1 MKYYSIVKKSNK
13 TQINKRIVLKGGF
26 SFKQKIG
33 ITLYENN
40 LVRYILSKKMD
51 KAIYKLISA
60 YVATENDDD
69 DDSERQAL
77 LPKLE
82 LLRKTLIDNYA
93 RYFSE
98 YEIESY
104 LMKIDHLTDRIQ
116 SKLHKK
122 SKRR

>member
-1 MKYYSIVKKSNK
+1 MKHYSIIKKSDITK
-13 TQINKRIVLKGGF
+13 IDKKLTLKEGY
-26 SFKQKIG
+26 SFKQKVG
-33 ITLYENN
+33 ITLYEKN

-60 YVATENDDD
+60 YVASEGDD

-77 LPKLE
+77 LPRLE
-82 LLRKTLIDNYA
+82 LLRRTLIDNYA
-93 RYFSE
+93 RYLSE

-116 SKLHKK
+116 SKIHKK